1 MDKFKV
7 LRTFSSQKY
16 SDSELSVKVSF
27 IIEKM
32 TGSTRFSDPVPSLE
46 TIQTALANYNAA
58 RDKCVDGTR
67 QDTVVKNQL
76 RSVLEGLLKDL
87 ATYVQQV
94 SAGDEA
100 MILSSG
106 FDASKRP
113 SYIGSLE
120 CPTNFKIKMGKNKGS
135 VVLSCDVVE
144 NARFYEFEYTETPST
159 TAGVWTKIVNT
170 KHKVLIEGLSSG
182 KQYVFRVAGAGSDP
196 SRNWSDE
203 ISSFVL

>member
-1 MDKFKV
+1 MYKFKV
-7 LRTFSSQKY
+7 LRTFSTQKY
-16 SDSELSVKVSF
+16 TDAEFSVKSSF

-32 TGSTRFSDPVPSLE
+32 TGSARFSDPVPPLE
-46 TIQTALANYNAA
+46 TVQTALTNYNAA

-87 ATYVQQV
+87 AAYVEQV

-113 SYIGSLE
+113 SYIGPLE
-120 CPTNFKIKMGKNKGS
+120 CPTNFKVKMGKNKGS
-135 VVLSCDVVE
+135 VTLSCDTVE
-144 NARFYEFEYTETPST
+144 NARFYEFEYTDAPSSV
-159 TAGVWTKIVNT
+159 ASVWTKEVNT
-170 KHKVLIEGLSSG
+170 KHKILIEGLTSG

-196 SRNWSDE
+196 SRNYSEE